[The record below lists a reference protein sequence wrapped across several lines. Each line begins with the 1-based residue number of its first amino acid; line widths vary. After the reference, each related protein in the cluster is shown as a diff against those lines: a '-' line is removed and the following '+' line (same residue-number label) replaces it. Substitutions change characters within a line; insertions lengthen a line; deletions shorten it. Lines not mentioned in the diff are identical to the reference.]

1 MTVVRALAYSGTSG
15 SPLPPVDGV
24 EVPGLEPIEDVGSS
38 TDIQEG
44 DLFFT
49 LWCITLVGRSHLT
62 HPHSNLYAH

>member
-49 LWCITLVGRSHLT
+49 L
-62 HPHSNLYAH
+62 

>member
-38 TDIQEG
+38 DIQEG

-49 LWCITLVGRSHLT
+49 LWCITLVGRSQVLRKQ
-62 HPHSNLYAH
+62 